1 MIQVTRRERLLALG
15 LAAVLALWALHALA
29 LKPTRERIH
38 TLQRVI
44 PEKQVQLRELH
55 AQCVEYLALQKAA
68 QKLQAKLAS
77 QDTNFQLLPF
87 LEATAAQHRLTSH
100 VVTMQQEDIA
110 PSGPGYC
117 ETVVTMDLHE
127 ISLKQ
132 LVDFLVAVESSPAVI
147 QVGSLHIRKDPTNEA
162 LLDITIGIYSPR
174 LTQPVPGTQVAQN

>member
-1 MIQVTRRERLLALG
+1 MIQITRRERLLALG
-15 LAAVLALWALHALA
+15 LAAVLALWTLYGLV
-29 LKPTRERIH
+29 LRPTRERIG

-44 PEKQVQLRELH
+44 PEKQVQLRDLH

-68 QKLQAKLAS
+68 QRLQAKLAS
-77 QDTNFQLLPF
+77 QDARFERLPF
-87 LEATAAQHRLTSH
+87 LETMAERHQLTGH
-100 VVTMQQEDIA
+100 VVTMQQDTVQ
-110 PSGPGYC
+110 SGPDYS

-174 LTQPVPGTQVAQN
+174 VGQQPPGRQLAQN